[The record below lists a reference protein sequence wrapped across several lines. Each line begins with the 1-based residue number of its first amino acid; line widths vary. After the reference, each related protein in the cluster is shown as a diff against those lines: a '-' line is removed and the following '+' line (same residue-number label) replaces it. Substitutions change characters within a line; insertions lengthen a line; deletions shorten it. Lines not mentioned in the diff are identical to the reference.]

1 MAAAASGPVDPPVL
15 RGRIVAD
22 VTEAFDPKSC
32 AARFVVAMAMAATDI
47 RIAGDDVLLAHKED
61 SPDFGYRVRIFSSH
75 LYEADIAL
83 REYEQHPDPGTK
95 RLRQRIPPDG
105 QTRRKSLR
113 RRLESL
119 QGDQFRDFRNGTFH
133 YPSPAVRYG
142 STTFDAR
149 IADVLD
155 GMRGFAAHVDV
166 TVAPDELRIPVV
178 SEAAVRFAS
187 DAPRRPIADVQAM
200 AFTVRDAAA
209 DFDAWF
215 AWLLQAYLRDTP
227 TWAPSDV

>member
-1 MAAAASGPVDPPVL
+1 MAAGSRPVEPPIL
-15 RGRIVAD
+15 RGRITAD
-22 VTEAFDPKSC
+22 VAEAFEPTNS

-47 RIAGDDVLLAHKED
+47 RIARDDVARAHRDD
-61 SPDFGYRVRIFSSH
+61 SPDFGYRVRIFSAH

-83 REYEQHPDPGTK
+83 REYEQRQDPAIA

-113 RRLESL
+113 QRLDKL
-119 QGDQFRDFRNGTFH
+119 QRGQFRDFRNGTFH
-133 YPSPAVRYG
+133 YPSPAARYG
-142 STTFDAR
+142 TAFDTR
-149 IADVLD
+149 LADVLEH
-155 GMRGFAAHVDV
+155 MRGFASQVDV
-166 TVAPDELRIPVV
+166 TVTPDELRIPVV

-187 DAPRRPIADVQAM
+187 DAPRLAVAEVQEL

-215 AWLLQAYLRDTP
+215 AWLLQAYLRDMP
-227 TWAPSDV
+227 TWAPSAA